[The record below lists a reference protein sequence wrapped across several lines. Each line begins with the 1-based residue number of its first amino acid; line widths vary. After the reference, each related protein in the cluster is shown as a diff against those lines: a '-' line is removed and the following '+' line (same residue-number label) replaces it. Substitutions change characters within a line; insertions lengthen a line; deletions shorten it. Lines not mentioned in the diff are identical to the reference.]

1 MGNDRAPE
9 GCAGDGWSGRH
20 DMGDRGGKPVVAVV
34 DDDPLFLET
43 LVDDLCDH
51 GFAAIG
57 LNGPAAA
64 RDHFAAG
71 KAATVVVLDW
81 QMPGQNGPDL
91 LAALRAQG
99 HDLPALFLTGLSQP
113 IYEEAALRLGAVDF
127 IDKSRS
133 FEVIRRRL
141 TLVLG
146 GVKGDL
152 PEATPGDP
160 LGLDE
165 EGARATWR
173 GAPVP
178 LTLTEFKAVAC
189 LARAAGPVS
198 HRAIYDAVR
207 GEGFAVGSGDEGLKA
222 AVGNLIRRIR
232 KKFAA
237 VDAEFTALDTAP
249 GTGYRWQ
256 HPEPPAA

>member
-1 MGNDRAPE
+1 MGEMRSA
-9 GCAGDGWSGRH
+9 
-20 DMGDRGGKPVVAVV
+20 KPVVAVV

-71 KAATVVVLDW
+71 KSATIVVLDW
-81 QMPGQNGPDL
+81 QMPGQSGPDL

-99 HDLPALFLTGLSQP
+99 HAMPALFLTGLSQP

-141 TLVLG
+141 TLVLE

-152 PEATPGDP
+152 PAAEAGDP

-165 EGARATWR
+165 EAARATWR
-173 GAPVP
+173 GQPVP

-189 LARAAGPVS
+189 LAKADGPIS

-207 GEGFAVGSGDEGLKA
+207 GEGFAVGSGEEGLKA

-232 KKFAA
+232 KKF
-237 VDAEFTALDTAP
+237 VALDPDFAALETAP
-249 GTGYRWQ
+249 GTGYRWH
-256 HPEPPAA
+256 HPDAPAA